1 MDIQQKLW
9 LAALDGQIEE
19 AQRLTKNGA
28 NVNAATDL
36 FKATALHRASL
47 MGKPLA
53 VDVLLKVGA
62 NVNQEDG
69 DGLTALHMAANIGN
83 RLIIQSLL
91 RAGAKVDAK
100 NRDGRTPLHVAALNG
115 DFKTTQFLILEKA
128 SSDALDKQGH
138 TPLDLVKRKIEE
150 KKDEGLTEA
159 AESLYRTLALLE
171 STQKKAKD
179 NEEEICLLRDFGEE
193 IETRFREY
201 LRQGSEEYYE
211 INLMFIGQAG
221 VGKTTLTKG
230 LLGELDP
237 TTKLDSTNGIDLHLH
252 RCKYDR
258 QSRQIYPVSKDM
270 SEQVLNQRIGGLIQ
284 KSLKDKPVQ
293 CSGKVPVE
301 SLETQLPDLS
311 LNSAVK
317 DAFSKPS
324 FCTQFSSGF
333 IEEEN
338 NLENI
343 KGNEEGK
350 ESTCDSV
357 GTMNYL
363 GTPSRDLKLET
374 SSLNPEYTCECF
386 QNNLV
391 STNLTSENISMETSS
406 TSLISKDVESL
417 IKSDAQ
423 GSIPS
428 FKSTHVNTLVTKAK
442 VPSSEERPERLV
454 PITIWDFGGQE
465 VFYTTH
471 QTFLSANCIY
481 MMTFNLFEFWQEADS
496 DKTLTTTMD
505 TISFWINSVVTYARH
520 AVPGYPKIVLIGTH
534 ADFFPVEER
543 GKILWMIFQK
553 LEKYFR
559 RSVQRQ
565 HLIISPRHFLDA
577 REAESVPFD
586 LLRQCVM
593 EIAESLPD
601 WGLPIPHKWIVLEN
615 LISDLRSCGCKIVS
629 VDKLQCMLE
638 DEFYFKRQ
646 EIEDFLTFQQSISK
660 VLYFKDSFLHEN
672 VILDPSWV
680 IDALS
685 SFITDDRISC
695 CDVNQRSLG
704 WNNLRELGQL
714 SLDLIDDI
722 WKNSDFYPFKDYL
735 LNVLCRLDLITRSK
749 HKDFFYVPGMVKGKC
764 PEKIISD
771 VHSSTEVGLV
781 SFKIVFKN
789 NFLPPAIY
797 NRMVTA
803 FLSMFES
810 SSQSSTQLFNDCAIF
825 ELSRSR
831 WVILY
836 KQGNEIEIFTYIC
849 DRRGKAADIK
859 SFRMVY
865 NITLDCLKDLMKLYS
880 AFQNVSLKE
889 SDLPFEV
896 LCQGCRISLCYI
908 SKGDFHELERF
919 RCPIHNDY
927 LSSVETLEEIFGSKE
942 FKEEKEPFVST
953 VDIQPYPCLALKEN
967 AECFL
972 DYIASKVSRSECV
985 FLSAALGF
993 GVTFVEKQRHDYSS
1007 PHELAFGILYNWQK
1021 MHPLPQSIN
1030 RLMQAFVDFERQDIT
1045 EGLKCFT
1052 FQKFMDSA
1060 SLLNIPN
1067 PDKPVSDEDLVI
1079 VSKKV
1084 KYIKRVLRFLHI
1096 PQWFIEEC
1104 EFELKES
1111 LPDVIA
1117 LVTLSKWGES
1127 KVKTSRQ
1134 SLIAGLLYTEFKPL
1148 VDKLVEK
1155 WQTNL

>member
-9 LAALDGQIEE
+9 LAALDGHTEE
-19 AQRLTKNGA
+19 AQRLTKDGA

-47 MGKPLA
+47 MGKPIA

-83 RLIIQSLL
+83 RVIIQNLL
-91 RAGAKVDAK
+91 RSGATVDAK
-100 NRDGRTPLHVAALNG
+100 NRDGRTPLHVAAMNG
-115 DFKTTQFLILEKA
+115 DFKTTQFLILENA
-128 SSDALDKQGH
+128 TTDALDKARH

-159 AESLYRTLALLE
+159 AEPLYRTLALLE
-171 STQKKAKD
+171 STLKKAKD
-179 NEEEICLLRDFGEE
+179 NKEERSLLRDYGEE
-193 IETRFREY
+193 VEERFREY
-201 LRQGSEEYYE
+201 LRQGSEDYYE

-230 LLGELDP
+230 ILGELDP
-237 TTKLDSTNGIDLHLH
+237 NAIPDSTNGIDLHLH

-258 QSRQIYPVSKDM
+258 QSRQIYPVSKDI

-284 KSLKDKPVQ
+284 MSLKAKPVQ

-301 SLETQLPDLS
+301 SLETQLPHLTQDS
-311 LNSAVK
+311 TVK
-317 DAFSKPS
+317 DEVSGPLLH
-324 FCTQFSSGF
+324 TQSSTSVIKEQDYFEKVKGNKEKETKDDSSGAMKYF
-333 IEEEN
+333 GTA
-338 NLENI
+338 LENS
-343 KGNEEGK
+343 KMEN
-350 ESTCDSV
+350 
-357 GTMNYL
+357 
-363 GTPSRDLKLET
+363 
-374 SSLNPEYTCECF
+374 SSLNQENSCGSFHYTMG
-386 QNNLV
+386 
-391 STNLTSENISMETSS
+391 TTTIMSENISSETTSV
-406 TSLISKDVESL
+406 SLITRNVESL
-417 IKSDAQ
+417 INPEAS
-423 GSIPS
+423 GSIS
-428 FKSTHVNTLVTKAK
+428 SCKSTHVSTLVSRAK
-442 VPSSEERPERLV
+442 VPSSEERIERLV

-481 MMTFNLFEFWQEADS
+481 MMAFNLFEFWQEADS
-496 DKTLTTTMD
+496 NKRSNTTLD
-505 TISFWINSVVTYARH
+505 TITFWINSVVTYARH

-534 ADFFPVEER
+534 ADCFPVEEK

-577 REAESVPFD
+577 RDAESVPFD

-615 LISDLRSCGCKIVS
+615 IVADLRSCGCKIVS
-629 VDKLQCMLE
+629 VNKLQSMLE

-646 EIEDFLTFQQSISK
+646 EIEDFLTFQQSVSK
-660 VLYFKDSFLHEN
+660 ILYFKDSFLNEN
-672 VILDPSWV
+672 IILDPSWV

-685 SFITDDRISC
+685 SFITDERILC
-695 CDVNQRSLG
+695 YDINQRSLG
-704 WNNLRELGQL
+704 WNNLRECGQL
-714 SLDLIDDI
+714 RMNLIDEV
-722 WKNSDFYPFKDYL
+722 WKNSNFYPFKDYL
-735 LNVLCRLDLITRSK
+735 LDVLCRLDLITRSK
-749 HKDFFYVPGMVKGKC
+749 HRDFFYVPGMVKEKC

-771 VHSSTEVGLV
+771 IHSSTEVGLV
-781 SFKIVFKN
+781 SFKISFKN

-810 SSQSSTQLFNDCAIF
+810 SSQSSTQLFSNCAIF

-831 WVILY
+831 WTILH
-836 KQGNEIEIFTYIC
+836 KQGYEIEIFTYIC
-849 DRRGKAADIK
+849 DRRGRAADIK

-865 NITLDCLKDLMKLYS
+865 SITLDCLKDLMKIYS
-880 AFQNVSLKE
+880 AFQNVSVRQ

-896 LCQGCRISLCYI
+896 RCQGCRISQCYI
-908 SKGDFHELERF
+908 SKGDFHELECF
-919 RCPIHNDY
+919 RCPIHGEY
-927 LSSVETLEEIFGSKE
+927 LCSVETLEEIFGSKE
-942 FKEEKEPFVST
+942 FKEENGPFVNT
-953 VDIQPYPCLALKEN
+953 ADIQPYPCIALKEN

-972 DYIASKVSRSECV
+972 DYIASKVSGSECV

-993 GVTFVEKQRHDYSS
+993 GVTFVEKQRHEYSS
-1007 PHELAFGILYNWQK
+1007 THELAFSILYNWQTI
-1021 MHPLPQSIN
+1021 HSLPQNIHQ
-1030 RLMQAFVDFERQDIT
+1030 LMQAFGDFERQDII
-1045 EGLKCFT
+1045 EEMKCFT
-1052 FQKFMDSA
+1052 FHKFWESA
-1060 SLLNIPN
+1060 SLINIPN
-1067 PDKPVSDEDLVI
+1067 PDKHISDEDLVI

-1084 KYIKRVLRFLHI
+1084 KYIKRLLRFLQI
-1096 PQWFIEEC
+1096 PQRFIEEC
-1104 EFELKES
+1104 ELELKGS
-1111 LPDVIA
+1111 PPDVIA

-1127 KVKTSRQ
+1127 KVKPSRR
-1134 SLIAGLLYTEFKPL
+1134 SLIAGLLYVEFKEL
-1148 VDKLVEK
+1148 VDKLTEK
-1155 WQTNL
+1155 WQTNV